1 MKIQATVIG
10 LLIGVATTFA
20 QAGPT
25 QPGAGATT
33 SGWTSSTAVT
43 GSGSSASPAPVA
55 STQQPGTGALAL
67 QSGETSENDNT
78 PRLVL
83 LALLAMGSIALR
95 RGGSAQ

>member
-20 QAGPT
+20 EAGPT

-43 GSGSSASPAPVA
+43 GSASTAPVA
-55 STQQPGTGALAL
+55 NTQQPGTGALAL

-95 RGGSAQ
+95 RSGSAQ